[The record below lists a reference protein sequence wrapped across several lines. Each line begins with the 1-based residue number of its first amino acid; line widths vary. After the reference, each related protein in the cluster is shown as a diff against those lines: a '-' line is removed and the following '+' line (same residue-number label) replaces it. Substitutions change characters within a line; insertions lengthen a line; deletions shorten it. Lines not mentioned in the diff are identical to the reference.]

1 MQDVPELFDLFRA
14 VRLGERE
21 LPTCQDPLL
30 VEERT
35 ERSGV
40 QPIELALA
48 GEEELRVGPVGQDE
62 EGDRVQG
69 EALQEQRLAEPFD
82 DRRSIGQDL
91 LVGVVPRD
99 QARSRSEYSSASPW
113 RPTR

>member
-1 MQDVPELFDLFRA
+1 ME
-14 VRLGERE
+14 
-21 LPTCQDPLL
+21 
-30 VEERT
+30 
-35 ERSGV
+35 
-40 QPIELALA
+40 PIELALA
-48 GEEELRVGPVGQDE
+48 GEEELPVGPVGQDE

-99 QARSRSEYSSASPW
+99 QAEIEVRVLVRFPLATDPLRNAATIRSSASQTSTK
-113 RPTR
+113 RAMTTL